1 LSFWSILSPQG
12 PFQEKR
18 EEPAFFSDLNLDQL
32 VEAITHPKKDYDLKP
47 YYYSTV
53 PNKECIRYRQE
64 VFRDLEDPN
73 VMRHIVLFT
82 MQMSRVTRYE
92 RMIEKLSFEHHR
104 KGWFLEAVLAYCEAV
119 RELEQGLSDGRV
131 SSRGLGEFREYLG
144 NYVHSPE
151 FQLLFTEACEVKKAL
166 GGIKYSLVIHP
177 GKFSVRAY
185 EGELDYTVEIERT
198 FQKFREGT
206 VKQYVCGVRDNGG
219 MNHIEAKILEFVA
232 RLHPEPFAAL
242 GQFFT
247 RRNPFIDDVIRRFHR
262 EIQFYVAYLEFLDDF
277 KRQGLPFCYPE
288 VSALSKEEEVRDGF
302 DLALA
307 AALRQSKGIVVCNDF
322 FLEGP
327 ERILVVTGPN
337 QGGKTTFARMFGQL
351 HYLAALGCPVPAR
364 KARLFICDRIFTHF
378 EREESVSDLRGRLQN
393 DLLRMRDILLNATP
407 ESVLIVNEIFA
418 STTLEDAVFLSRH
431 IMERVVD
438 LGALCVWV
446 TFIDELSC
454 LGRET
459 VSMVGTVDPD
469 NPNVRTFKIL
479 RRPADG
485 LAYAL
490 SIARKHRLTYQQ
502 IKERVEP

>member
-1 LSFWSILSPQG
+1 
-12 PFQEKR
+12 
-18 EEPAFFSDLNLDQL
+18 
-32 VEAITHPKKDYDLKP
+32 
-47 YYYSTV
+47 
-53 PNKECIRYRQE
+53 
-64 VFRDLEDPN
+64 
-73 VMRHIVLFT
+73 
-82 MQMSRVTRYE
+82 
-92 RMIEKLSFEHHR
+92 
-104 KGWFLEAVLAYCEAV
+104 
-119 RELEQGLSDGRV
+119 
-131 SSRGLGEFREYLG
+131 
-144 NYVHSPE
+144 
-151 FQLLFTEACEVKKAL
+151 
-166 GGIKYSLVIHP
+166 
-177 GKFSVRAY
+177 
-185 EGELDYTVEIERT
+185 
-198 FQKFREGT
+198 
-206 VKQYVCGVRDNGG
+206 
-219 MNHIEAKILEFVA
+219 
-232 RLHPEPFAAL
+232 
-242 GQFFT
+242 
-247 RRNPFIDDVIRRFHR
+247 
-262 EIQFYVAYLEFLDDF
+262 
-277 KRQGLPFCYPE
+277 
-288 VSALSKEEEVRDGF
+288 
-302 DLALA
+302 
-307 AALRQSKGIVVCNDF
+307 
-322 FLEGP
+322 
-327 ERILVVTGPN
+327 
-337 QGGKTTFARMFGQL
+337 MFGQL